1 MPPIPRRNLL
11 KAAAVTGAAARSP
24 GCSPSRRPDVRAD
37 HCRRQAG
44 APPDLGHRPPAR
56 RLAQMD
62 RARRRRAHPAPTG
75 RRTRRSDP
83 RRGLRRPLRP
93 RRPLHPRR
101 GEDRDRLD
109 LPFDCHKCQAEQRRW
124 YGCAPSPHALSIGFG
139 TDWSGLAAI
148 QNLALVGDKP
158 PG

>member
-11 KAAAVTGAAARSP
+11 KATAV
-24 GCSPSRRPDVRAD
+24 
-37 HCRRQAG
+37 
-44 APPDLGHRPPAR
+44 AR

-62 RARRRRAHPAPTG
+62 RARRRRARPAPTG
-75 RRTRRSDP
+75 HRTRRFGP

-93 RRPLHPRR
+93 V
-101 GEDRDRLD
+101 DRSTPAEARIEDRLD
-109 LPFDCHKCQAEQRRW
+109 LPFDCHKCHIEQRRW

-148 QNLALVGDKP
+148 RNLALVGDKP